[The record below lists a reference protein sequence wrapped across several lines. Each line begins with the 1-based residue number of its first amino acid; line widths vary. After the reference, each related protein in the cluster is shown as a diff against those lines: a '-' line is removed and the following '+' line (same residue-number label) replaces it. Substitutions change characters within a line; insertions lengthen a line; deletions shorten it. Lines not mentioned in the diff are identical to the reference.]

1 MQGVLPSVSA
11 EYQKLRL
18 DREIELQTPIGN
30 LGGFGRSQT
39 TARLL
44 ISQPIYNPGKLG
56 AEKKAAGLAVEEQ
69 KLLSSIMFDRLF
81 GDAIVAYTDYA
92 QYMMAV
98 NATKKFIK
106 SLKLQKDEVKRLL
119 DLGKVT
125 KVDLLKIK
133 LEVSKQETNLSKY
146 ISDLDSARN
155 KFAYKL
161 GLNDPVDVV
170 LLDNPELVFR
180 VLVKDK
186 SIAMKDRL
194 GIKVYNKKLDS
205 LDMQVK
211 AINES
216 YLPKVDLIGSVQHE
230 DPSIFNEQT
239 IGAFGVSVTW
249 NIFGSNQ
256 RSYEKQKIIASKRA
270 TVFEKRNLENEIS
283 NNESY
288 YNNQIN
294 KIKLQWSQNVK
305 DLKEAK
311 NVVRS
316 EKKRY
321 SKGKSTLSD
330 LIEAE
335 LLVQELEISIA
346 LAPYQLL
353 SAWAGYSANNGKIEI
368 PNGLK

>member
-1 MQGVLPSVSA
+1 
-11 EYQKLRL
+11 
-18 DREIELQTPIGN
+18 
-30 LGGFGRSQT
+30 
-39 TARLL
+39 
-44 ISQPIYNPGKLG
+44 
-56 AEKKAAGLAVEEQ
+56 
-69 KLLSSIMFDRLF
+69 
-81 GDAIVAYTDYA
+81 
-92 QYMMAV
+92 
-98 NATKKFIK
+98 
-106 SLKLQKDEVKRLL
+106 
-119 DLGKVT
+119 
-125 KVDLLKIK
+125 
-133 LEVSKQETNLSKY
+133 
-146 ISDLDSARN
+146 
-155 KFAYKL
+155 
-161 GLNDPVDVV
+161 
-170 LLDNPELVFR
+170 
-180 VLVKDK
+180 
-186 SIAMKDRL
+186 
-194 GIKVYNKKLDS
+194 
-205 LDMQVK
+205 MQVK